1 MSIESILGSSVTSC
15 VFPCAFYVFFYK
27 GAEYLHTPERPRWAV
42 MASRTPQF
50 KVGEQVCLKFPT
62 IDKEAEKGVFT
73 DSYEFIG
80 QHRYIVACESGRKAV
95 FFEQELVQVAFPS
108 N

>member
-1 MSIESILGSSVTSC
+1 MC
-15 VFPCAFYVFFYK
+15 V
-27 GAEYLHTPERPRWAV
+27 
-42 MASRTPQF
+42 
-50 KVGEQVCLKFPT
+50 KFPT
-62 IDKEAEKGVFT
+62 IGKEAEKGVVA